1 MDTVK
6 RTMDLLDARNM
17 SLYQLTQK
25 SGIARATITQT
36 EKRGGQLKID
46 TIERICEALGITL
59 SEFFLESDQE
69 ILKKRTIPK
78 IIPSN
83 GTARA

>member
-36 EKRGGQLKID
+36 EKRGGQLKVD